1 MNIFQAIQ
9 ICTDVKRL
17 YKNKDK
23 NTFVS
28 WNWSDWYQIRVRDAG
43 TIIESHRR
51 EKSLSPTEFV
61 PCTFWTNLIGTA
73 GYHATIPLAFTVT
86 FNNNGLLPHAPME
99 ADYMIEGFAA
109 RLIYNRMKKE
119 YLKDWHATLRR
130 IHGEEK

>member
-1 MNIFQAIQ
+1 MNVFQAIQ
-9 ICTDVKRL
+9 ICNDIKRL
-17 YKNKDK
+17 YKNKGK
-23 NTFVS
+23 TEFVS
-28 WNWSDWYQIRVRDAG
+28 WNYSNWYQIRVRDAG

-51 EKSLSPTEFV
+51 DKSLSATEFV

-73 GYHATIPLAFTVT
+73 GYHATIPLEFTVT

-99 ADYMIEGFAA
+99 KDTKINGFAA
-109 RLIYNRMKKE
+109 RLIYNRMRNE